1 VNVLAGRRV
10 IHVTTTDISLA
21 LLLGPQL
28 RAFAAAGMEVVGVSA
43 PGPWVAQ
50 LTADGIRHEP
60 LRHATRAMAVGQD
73 ALALGE
79 LVRLFRRLRPDI
91 VHTHNPKPGLYGRI
105 AARVARVPVVV
116 NTIHGLYATED
127 DPLPRRMAVY
137 GVERFASMFSAADLV
152 QNEEDVDVLRR
163 LRVPARK
170 LVLLGNGIDLDRF
183 GPPTDPADRDRV
195 RAELGVEPDAVVVGL
210 VGRLVWQ
217 KGLRELFDAASMLR
231 HRCPHVVIVV
241 VGPLDEDK
249 ADALGSGDV
258 DAARALGN
266 VVFLG
271 RRDDVEELYH
281 GFDLFV
287 LPSYREGFPRS
298 AMEAA
303 ASGVPVIATDVRGC
317 RQVVDDGVT
326 GVLVPVRNAAALAA
340 AVEELVRDEPRRQA
354 MGTAALAKAAAEFDD
369 RRVVQTTLALYERL
383 LQRRSPPSRSEVG
396 RTGSEAQSLD
406 GS

>member
-1 VNVLAGRRV
+1 VTVLAGRRV
-10 IHVTTTDISLA
+10 VHVTTTDISLA

-28 RAFAAAGMEVVGVSA
+28 RAFAAAGMDVVGVSA
-43 PGPWVAQ
+43 PGPWVTQ

-73 ALALGE
+73 AMALGE

-105 AARVARVPVVV
+105 AARVARVPIVV

-127 DPLPRRMAVY
+127 DPLPRRLAVY
-137 GVERFASMFSAADLV
+137 GVERFASMFSAAELV

-163 LRVPARK
+163 LRVPVRK
-170 LVLLGNGIDLDRF
+170 LVLLGNGIDLERF
-183 GPPTDPADRDRV
+183 GPSTDALGRDRV
-195 RAELGVEPDAVVVGL
+195 RSELGVSSDTLVVGL

-217 KGLRELFDAASMLR
+217 KGLRELFDAAAMLR
-231 HRCPHVVIVV
+231 DRFPEVVFVV
-241 VGPLDEDK
+241 VGPLDGDK
-249 ADALGSGDV
+249 ADGLGPADV

-303 ASGVPVIATDVRGC
+303 ASGVPVIASDVRGC

-326 GVLVPVRNAAALAA
+326 GLLVPVRDAAALAA
-340 AVEELVRDEPRRQA
+340 AVEELGRDAPRRRV
-354 MGTAALAKAAAEFDD
+354 MGEAALEKAVAEFDD
-369 RRVVQTTLALYERL
+369 RRVVQTTLDVYERL
-383 LQRRSPPSRSEVG
+383 LQHRHRRSRSEIG
-396 RTGSEAQSLD
+396 RTRLETEPLD
-406 GS
+406 GP